1 MFFSQFLNY
10 QKAFANEEYI
20 YLKIHL
26 RCNKKKENKIYQV
39 MVVKIHLYK

>member
-26 RCNKKKENKIYQV
+26 RCKKENKKYQV
-39 MVVKIHLYK
+39 IFVKNH